1 MNRRLIALALAAT
14 VTFGLTAC
22 TGGGSESPE
31 STGSSRG
38 TESSNSGGAPESQT
52 VEEACAS
59 INGTIQSVSA
69 DFEGV
74 TAENPEDAAAAFQ
87 AAADALG
94 DATSEIGNAEV
105 AALLP
110 DIQAVFEAAGEAMTA
125 LSEGDAT
132 KVTEL
137 QNLGTDLQ
145 ESFTAFQELCLE

>member
-1 MNRRLIALALAAT
+1 MNRRLIALALVAT
-14 VTFGLTAC
+14 TTFGLTAC
-22 TGGGSESPE
+22 TGSGSESPE
-31 STGSSRG
+31 G
-38 TESSNSGGAPESQT
+38 TESSESSNGAAAPESQT

-59 INGTIQSVSA
+59 VNDTIQSVSD

-74 TAENPEDAAAAFQ
+74 TAEQPEDAAAAFQ

-94 DATSEIGNAEV
+94 DATAEVGNAEV

-125 LSEGDAT
+125 LAEGDAT
-132 KVTEL
+132 KVAEL

>member
-14 VTFGLTAC
+14 ATFGLTAC
-22 TGGGSESPE
+22 TGGGSD
-31 STGSSRG
+31 SSDG
-38 TESSNSGGAPESQT
+38 AESSNSEASTGASAPESQT

-59 INGTIQSVSA
+59 VNDTIQSVSD

-74 TAENPEDAAAAFQ
+74 TAEQPEDAAAAFQ

-94 DATSEIGNAEV
+94 DATAEVGNAEV

-132 KVTEL
+132 KVAEL

>member
-14 VTFGLTAC
+14 ATFGLTAC
-22 TGGGSESPE
+22 TGAGPESPE
-31 STGSSRG
+31 G
-38 TESSNSGGAPESQT
+38 TESSNPASAPESQT

-59 INGTIQSVSA
+59 VNDTIQSVSD

-74 TAENPEDAAAAFQ
+74 TAEQPEDAAAAFQ

-94 DATSEIGNAEV
+94 DASAEVGNAEV

-125 LSEGDAT
+125 LAEGDAT
-132 KVTEL
+132 KVAEL